1 MCACLSRVL
10 FDRMMT
16 VGFAIINSS
25 SYGLFRDWFGFIQ
38 MDRER
43 CASFAFDIVTIV
55 NMGSVFQPFFNEN
68 RSRKTLDLF
77 LLQQRNK
84 LRSNREESEPREYNQ
99 SKHTHNV
106 MTISKKKSRGGN
118 DVGIFD
124 NQIFACL

>member
-43 CASFAFDIVTIV
+43 YASFAFDIVTIV
-55 NMGSVFQPFFNEN
+55 NMGPVFQPFFKMKIDRGKHSVCSCCNN
-68 RSRKTLDLF
+68 AINCVRIGRKA
-77 LLQQRNK
+77 NHV
-84 LRSNREESEPREYNQ
+84 NI
-99 SKHTHNV
+99 HTHNV